1 MFRAF
6 PESWRPSSV
15 ITVWIAGREMQALL
29 SNRFAESYLHIRHA
43 GLVELL
49 PDWGL
54 FAGGFAIRVRAPL
67 VRTGHRTIRQDF
79 WMGRQLDLDVVLG
92 LDVPSD

>member
-1 MFRAF
+1 MFHAIPDFR
-6 PESWRPSSV
+6 RPSSI
-15 ITVWIAGREMQALL
+15 ITVWIAGKELQALR
-29 SNRFAESYLHIRHA
+29 SNRFAESYIHIRHA

-49 PDWGL
+49 PDWGA
-54 FAGGFAIRVRAPL
+54 FAGGFAMRVRAPL
-67 VRTGHRTIRQDF
+67 VRTGHRVIHQDF